1 MKQSVLQAK
10 SDSSGD
16 IAVCYLD
23 KSSARQHQTLEQEQ
37 QLATT
42 GRIEELAE
50 RNEELTDRIEGLPAD
65 RDSREVTTI

>member
-1 MKQSVLQAK
+1 MKQSIQQAR
-10 SDSSGD
+10 SDSSSD
-16 IAVCYLD
+16 IAICYLD

-37 QLATT
+37 RLAAT

-50 RNEELTDRIEGLPAD
+50 RNEELTDRIEELPAN